1 MFNDME
7 NRAFLYHIIWK
18 PWETHDFP
26 FQVVFFVC
34 LLFTGEHVMIFLLN
48 INFRDHQQQPK
59 DVKTNVAR
67 NQTKAGRQRW
77 EDSILYINIWMV
89 VSAPLKNISQLG

>member
-1 MFNDME
+1 
-7 NRAFLYHIIWK
+7 
-18 PWETHDFP
+18 
-26 FQVVFFVC
+26 
-34 LLFTGEHVMIFLLN
+34 MIFLLN

-77 EDSILYINIWMV
+77 KDSILYINIWLV
-89 VSAPLKNISQLG
+89 VSTPSEKY

>member
-1 MFNDME
+1 M
-7 NRAFLYHIIWK
+7 IWK
-18 PWETHDFP
+18 IERFCIISSGNHGKPMTFHSRLF
-26 FQVVFFVC
+26 FFVC